1 MNPTHL
7 SEGAIALAGT
17 LLEGLKR
24 VSPAIPLKS
33 SHPIL
38 FNVLIRA
45 IPDQGLQLTAFNLKT
60 GIQTISPAKVESAW
74 ELAVPVQLLQR
85 ILNRFPLD
93 APIQLAAIADHLELV
108 SSHSGIL
115 SRYKLTALRA
125 DEYPALPSPG
135 HGIQVELATKE
146 LIQITRSLIP
156 AVAKDG
162 FSGTALTN
170 IFLRLADGEARFYAA
185 NPHQIV
191 TQAIAV
197 NSQAAGQALLPTDFL
212 KAIRQYQDFP
222 SIKLGFT
229 DQYAYFDAGDTR
241 IVSRLGEGKFPVE
254 SCDLASNSIPWAAIL
269 PVKPLK
275 KAVERLMIA
284 EKTKLIQLRT
294 DFREQVLIV
303 SCGNSQ
309 ECIPAQVKSGS
320 RARLNPAYLL
330 GALNS
335 IATPE
340 ALISLDCCG
349 LSRLKPLGGDTLYV
363 IKNFSL
369 DIAGTWKNGVYTPPD
384 RYPLLEIDP
393 LWVFVPPIPPVLQ
406 PQPLEQLPQA
416 IETGEAVEQLRK
428 QLSGEVKTPMTSY
441 VISKEEM
448 QEAIIVSLRPDQA
461 YEIICGQTQMI
472 PYGEDLSKWIGRHI
486 VVHAAPVE
494 GEILESAQKGLRDM
508 ELDAEDAP
516 MNHVLGYG
524 IIADVKL
531 YDSAAWD
538 ADFYA
543 NVHGYADPLSAIALS
558 SESGKVYGVM
568 VRRPILIADT
578 VELRAQMLHEFW
590 EPTSPAYTAAIREVF
605 ESDRPIVDVEKEV
618 YPDLVESE

>member
-1 MNPTHL
+1 MEQTLTLVCKLQPTPEQSSQIESILVAFAEACNYANEQVNPQITSKTTIQSLVYQDIRAQFGL
-7 SEGAIALAGT
+7 SANQAIALAGT

-85 ILNRFPLD
+85 ILKRFPLD

-115 SRYKLTALRA
+115 SRYKLTAFRA

-135 HGIQVELATKE
+135 HGIQLAMATKE
-146 LIQITRSLIP
+146 LIQMTRSLIP
-156 AVAKDG
+156 ACAKDV

-197 NSQAAGQALLPTDFL
+197 NCQAVGQALLPTDFL
-212 KAIRQYQDFP
+212 KAIQQYQDFP

-229 DQYAYFDAGDTR
+229 DKYVYFDAGDTR

-275 KAVERLMIA
+275 KAVERLIIA

-309 ECIPAQVKSGS
+309 ESIPAQVKSGS

-330 GALNS
+330 GALKS

-340 ALISLDCCG
+340 ALISLDCCA

-369 DIAGTWKNGVYTPPD
+369 DIAGTWKNGAYTPPD

-406 PQPLEQLPQA
+406 PHPLEQLAEA
-416 IETGEAVEQLRK
+416 IETGLAMSMADRIDTPITDLELNWAVNYEPTFLANFPILMSLHEDKTGQAFSELCK
-428 QLSGEVKTPMTSY
+428 VLAILKLSGKDV
-441 VISKEEM
+441 
-448 QEAIIVSLRPDQA
+448 EAIMNGWLDP
-461 YEIICGQTQMI
+461 
-472 PYGEDLSKWIGRHI
+472 
-486 VVHAAPVE
+486 AA
-494 GEILESAQKGLRDM
+494 S
-508 ELDAEDAP
+508 
-516 MNHVLGYG
+516 
-524 IIADVKL
+524 
-531 YDSAAWD
+531 
-538 ADFYA
+538 
-543 NVHGYADPLSAIALS
+543 PL
-558 SESGKVYGVM
+558 
-568 VRRPILIADT
+568 T
-578 VELRAQMLHEFW
+578 
-590 EPTSPAYTAAIREVF
+590 
-605 ESDRPIVDVEKEV
+605 
-618 YPDLVESE
+618 